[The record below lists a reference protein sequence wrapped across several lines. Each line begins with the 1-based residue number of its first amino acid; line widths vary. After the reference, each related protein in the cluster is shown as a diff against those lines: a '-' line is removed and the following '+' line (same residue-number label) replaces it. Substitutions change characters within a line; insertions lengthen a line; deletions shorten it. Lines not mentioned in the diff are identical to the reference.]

1 LLHPTMKNKSR
12 FSGML
17 AKDANDD
24 KTTNEEK

>member
-1 LLHPTMKNKSR
+1 MKKKSR

-17 AKDANDD
+17 AKDANDG